1 MPESVLITGRDLGVN
16 ELVSIARGGAGVHIA
31 EGARAQIVLAA
42 QAVAS
47 AAARGVPIYGVTTGL
62 GPRVVEAVDQSAA
75 AEFSL
80 RTVRGRAMAVGE
92 PLPTEVVRAAMA
104 IRLNGL
110 CTGGAGAGLT
120 LADALAGALNA
131 RVHPR
136 IPRSGSVGAA
146 DLCLLAHV
154 GLALIGEGDAEFGGE
169 WLSAA
174 VALERAGLEP
184 VRLGAKDGLAICSS
198 SAVTAGVAALA
209 LRDAEDLLAAAQ
221 AAAALSMEGF
231 RANLS
236 PLDPRVVAA
245 RPAPG
250 QDWSATGLRSL
261 LAGGVLEQPGAA
273 RRLQDP
279 LSLRCVSQIHGSLRS
294 ALDLLVGALDPEL
307 NAAADNPLVL
317 ISDGEIVSTGNF
329 HVPAL
334 ALALDAVAVG
344 VSQVASAASERQ
356 ARLKTERLSG
366 LPAGLAAE
374 RDGTQTTRSGMAP
387 LSKTAQSLSLEIRH
401 LAAPLAI
408 HPTVGADGVEDDST
422 GSAQAALR
430 VREQLERLRLL
441 IALELLVAA
450 QAVDLAGVAEHLG
463 AGTAAA
469 HRCVRELVAPLAE
482 DRALGAEVE
491 RLAAGA
497 LASGV
502 LLARVRAETA

>member
-1 MPESVLITGRDLGVN
+1 LI
-16 ELVSIARGGAGVHIA
+16 
-31 EGARAQIVLAA
+31 
-42 QAVAS
+42 
-47 AAARGVPIYGVTTGL
+47 
-62 GPRVVEAVDQSAA
+62 
-75 AEFSL
+75 
-80 RTVRGRAMAVGE
+80 
-92 PLPTEVVRAAMA
+92 
-104 IRLNGL
+104 
-110 CTGGAGAGLT
+110 
-120 LADALAGALNA
+120 
-131 RVHPR
+131 
-136 IPRSGSVGAA
+136 
-146 DLCLLAHV
+146 
-154 GLALIGEGDAEFGGE
+154 
-169 WLSAA
+169 
-174 VALERAGLEP
+174 
-184 VRLGAKDGLAICSS
+184 
-198 SAVTAGVAALA
+198 
-209 LRDAEDLLAAAQ
+209 
-221 AAAALSMEGF
+221 
-231 RANLS
+231 
-236 PLDPRVVAA
+236 
-245 RPAPG
+245 
-250 QDWSATGLRSL
+250 
-261 LAGGVLEQPGAA
+261 
-273 RRLQDP
+273 
-279 LSLRCVSQIHGSLRS
+279 
-294 ALDLLVGALDPEL
+294 GALDPEL

-497 LASGV
+497 LASGA